1 MSNTNEL
8 FVLAARK
15 KYRFE
20 SGRGS
25 VSVEDLFDLS
35 LAALDN
41 VAVALDEKI
50 QKAGRKSFIAKLSRS
65 TGDDE
70 NRLEIVKFVIET
82 LQAEA
87 DARKTR
93 AEKENQKAF
102 LKGLLEKKQL
112 EQLEGL
118 SAEEIQKQLDQLGA

>member
-1 MSNTNEL
+1 MSNTSEL
-8 FVLAARK
+8 FVLAAKR

-25 VSVEDLFDLS
+25 VSVEDLFDCQLS
-35 LAALDN
+35 TLDAI
-41 VAVALDEKI
+41 AVSIDDKI
-50 QKAGRKSFIAKLSRS
+50 QKAGRKSFIGKRSAS

-70 NRLEIVKFVIET
+70 NRLEIVKFVIEQ

-93 AEKENQKAF
+93 AEKESQKAF
-102 LKGLLEKKQL
+102 LKGLLEKKQM
-112 EQLEGL
+112 EQLENL
-118 SAEEIQKQLDQLGA
+118 SAEEIQKQLDQL